1 MALYNLGYNG
11 FQPGRYKDE
20 QRREQSA
27 TTQCGKGRSV
37 RFMNMRTAM
46 RNLFFGLLILGT
58 AGCTVGHDYRKPE
71 ASVPENW
78 SRPPADEQTAAQVD
92 LNTWWTIFQ
101 DPELDSLLERAVR
114 TNKDLKLAEAR
125 IRESRAL
132 RSSASAAQ
140 FPTINTSANYTRYR
154 HSDNTPGA
162 TPASPWYDLYQG
174 GFDASW
180 EIDIFGGLRRA
191 VEATGADLDA
201 SVENRRDVLVT
212 LLSEVARN
220 YLQVRGSRLRIA
232 IARENIIIQQQ
243 TLELTRARFQAG
255 LSSELDVS
263 QARSQLAVTESSVP
277 AQETTLRQSIYQ
289 LSVLLGLSPTALS
302 EELDSAN
309 PLTTILP
316 PEIPTGVPSDI
327 LRRRPDVRR
336 AERQLA
342 AASARVGVAVADLFP
357 KFSLTGALQ
366 QQSVSAGDIVDPKSS
381 YTAIGPTIRWPI
393 FDAGRI
399 RANIAVQNARQEQAL
414 IQYEQAVLN
423 SLKDVENALVAYSGE
438 RTTRTALARAVD
450 SDQRSS
456 DIAGE
461 LYAKGLVPFLNV
473 LDSQRSLFQSQ
484 DQLAQSD
491 LRAATDLVALFKAL
505 GGGWESRS
513 EPETVGKPE
522 KKQSE
527 GEKKSD

>member
-1 MALYNLGYNG
+1 MARTAVSSPERAPAACPVPFLKWFDTKDFMALYNLGYNG

-20 QRREQSA
+20 QRREHSA
-27 TTQCGKGRSV
+27 TPQCGKGRSV

-201 SVENRRDVLVT
+201 SVENRRD
-212 LLSEVARN
+212 LL
-220 YLQVRGSRLRIA
+220 
-232 IARENIIIQQQ
+232 
-243 TLELTRARFQAG
+243 
-255 LSSELDVS
+255 
-263 QARSQLAVTESSVP
+263 
-277 AQETTLRQSIYQ
+277 
-289 LSVLLGLSPTALS
+289 
-302 EELDSAN
+302 
-309 PLTTILP
+309 
-316 PEIPTGVPSDI
+316 
-327 LRRRPDVRR
+327 
-336 AERQLA
+336 
-342 AASARVGVAVADLFP
+342 
-357 KFSLTGALQ
+357 
-366 QQSVSAGDIVDPKSS
+366 
-381 YTAIGPTIRWPI
+381 
-393 FDAGRI
+393 
-399 RANIAVQNARQEQAL
+399 
-414 IQYEQAVLN
+414 
-423 SLKDVENALVAYSGE
+423 LVASDFRE
-438 RTTRTALARAVD
+438 VFRNETAPELGRAGIC
-450 SDQRSS
+450 STWNN
-456 DIAGE
+456 A
-461 LYAKGLVPFLNV
+461 
-473 LDSQRSLFQSQ
+473 SLFDPGSQ
-484 DQLAQSD
+484 IVP
-491 LRAATDLVALFKAL
+491 RGT
-505 GGGWESRS
+505 
-513 EPETVGKPE
+513 
-522 KKQSE
+522 
-527 GEKKSD
+527 